1 MLLSDYLT
9 EERVTILKART
20 KFEVID
26 EMIDTMM
33 NGLEDVTR
41 NDLAEAVYERE
52 GLMSTGIGLGIAIP
66 HVRLAG
72 LRDAAVAVG
81 ISRGGIDDY
90 ESIDGAPVHIVV
102 LIIAPQG
109 RHDLYIRLLA
119 KIVGL
124 LKDPEHNRAIVGAAD
139 TSAIYSTLT
148 GGDEE

>member
-1 MLLSDYLT
+1 MRLSHYLD
-9 EERVTILKART
+9 EERVTILKGRT
-20 KFEVID
+20 KSEIIE

-41 NDLAEAVYERE
+41 DELADAIYERE

-81 ISRGGIDDY
+81 ISRDGIADY

-119 KIVGL
+119 AIVGL
-124 LKDPEHNRAIVGAAD
+124 LKDPGRNREIVETAD
-139 TSAIYSTLT
+139 TSVIYSTLT
-148 GGDEE
+148 GGGE